1 MFTKKI
7 ACPVFSQK
15 HDVLKCYSITNHVF
29 LSPVKLHIGRLREM
43 LFHEY
48 FVKTHRIFCCMTC
61 LNGLLK
67 KDLDS
72 VVVAQ
77 LFKNCVKTCYILVWV
92 NGPRKGKMGP
102 VILMVLITRHTRALK
117 SCNCTSNTDM
127 RFSADQQLILWD
139 FPCSPR
145 WNQPHWRRER
155 VLGPHLRHTPHEITK
170 SQVCVLVHGMDRR
183 VCEPQL
189 SYVDA
194 TAAVLLYFV
203 LTTQTLPSAV
213 QVQPWTSSRCL
224 QFRKNFDHF
233 SPFNKSC
240 RRVPHRLKWNI
251 LQENFSLICEL
262 LSSVERMQKEN
273 SVIWHM
279 RKL

>member
-1 MFTKKI
+1 
-7 ACPVFSQK
+7 
-15 HDVLKCYSITNHVF
+15 
-29 LSPVKLHIGRLREM
+29 M

-48 FVKTHRIFCCMTC
+48 FVKNAQNFLLYDQFKWLAEERLGFCRSRTVVQKLC
-61 LNGLLK
+61 
-67 KDLDS
+67 KD
-72 VVVAQ
+72 V
-77 LFKNCVKTCYILVWV
+77 CYILVWV
-92 NGPRKGKMGP
+92 NGLRKGKMGP
-102 VILMVLITRHTRALK
+102 VILMVLVTRHTRALT
-117 SCNCTSNTDM
+117 SCNCTSKTDM
-127 RFSADQQLILWD
+127 RFSADQRLILWD

-145 WNQPHWRRER
+145 WNQPHWWRER
-155 VLGPHLRHTPHEITK
+155 VRGPHLRHTPHEITK

-224 QFRKNFDHF
+224 QFRKNFDPF

-240 RRVPHRLKWNI
+240 RRVSHRLKWNM

-262 LSSVERMQKEN
+262 LSCVERMQKEN
-273 SVIWHM
+273 LVIWHIM
-279 RKL
+279 RKLRGSSVWNLFHITFLAPITWRWFVNC